1 MARISNE
8 QEAAN
13 ITAKCAADILT
24 DISGGIQ
31 LSADGKTV
39 TGFQKPKA
47 KGRVVIRIPDGVE
60 LIEDN
65 AFLRVDFDSIYLPKT
80 LKQIGEYTLYHPTS
94 APLRDSYAK
103 TISSVEVEAGNPYF
117 AADKQGFYEIKDSKK
132 QLCFLLDRSVEEYI
146 APEDVVS
153 FAAGAFDGCNNLKK
167 LILSPLAEEFNEYS
181 LPSNSK
187 VEEIFIPKNVKYII
201 PKCWASGYA
210 EWTTVRYHIDE
221 ANPHLFQDEDSIYEV
236 LPDGTYKLLINMY
249 AGKGKVLILEETSE
263 IGKDAFQG
271 HKNVTSIQFPKALRI
286 IGESAFCQS
295 GLKEVIIP
303 QGVAQINEYAFSL
316 CENLESVQIHSS
328 VECIAEN
335 AFEWCYKLDRI
346 KSDGKTNVFTLKDGK
361 IRRAY
366 VSSSV
371 ARSSTEPVSKPKMP
385 EKDYFAEFAKVIAKV
400 VKKSSVSDKNRAGD
414 KATFDPEK
422 RVVTITTIFSQ
433 QSESATVVKERVD
446 CAETLSANSSIRIRV
461 NGDVWEAVSEKGK
474 SLGELYRLFARSA
487 VPYLNYISFDNGTVA
502 TITPKSKRRNAKYA
516 LGAVTFEIS
525 ERKLSKNLSD
535 QDYETMAQFSYIVEE
550 NETRLI
556 RWIGGT
562 DIKRVTIPAMI
573 EGKPVLSVGYVFNED
588 PWIGNANELEEIVIS
603 DGITHLE
610 SGALAS
616 LQKIKKVI
624 IPASV
629 KYISNDVFS
638 GGGKRDTFLNSKT
651 VYVTPAGSYADKFL
665 QAYVPKT
672 FDVKVLTV
680 INNDS
685 EEANDELKL
694 LAAFNLEPRENG
706 IVAEFK
712 ERYKLSDFKET
723 IVSVPSY
730 ASGRPLQNLSL
741 RNIPHCVERLV
752 IPASVTNLIDA
763 NDEYTFYNN
772 NGMALE
778 TIEVA
783 EDNPVYWSDGSAIFS
798 KDRKTLIRYL
808 AYTKKTYCVPVGTER
823 VSERAF
829 ANMSNLESLILPSS
843 LKYIGS
849 YAFSGCT
856 SLADIQGLECV
867 IETGDLIFSGSSPF
881 EANIPM
887 LIVGTSLFRCND
899 LSQKVIQVPDG
910 VTRICEYSFGKED
923 AIDNVEEIILPPS
936 VSELKHSAFNG
947 RKKLKKINIPEGIVE
962 IPNRLFSGCAALE
975 VLHIPASVANIDHN
989 AFPWYYDGSTYVTE
1003 CALREVKV
1011 ASNNN
1016 TYCSID
1022 GMLLSK
1028 DKTKLLFVPSAITAD
1043 VFVIPEGVKQICS
1056 GAVCNNST
1064 LRELIIP
1071 EGVTSVEESAFSNCV
1086 NLEKVAFPAK
1096 LESIGKYAFSG
1107 CAKLTTVIWPEGLQT
1122 IGDAAFVECGL
1133 YDVNLPNSVKH
1144 IGSEAFAKVKA
1155 QRVIL
1160 PKSVQTLG
1168 WGAFS
1173 CVPEIEVYD
1182 SIDPDAKDAN
1192 AGIDWANGYPNSMV
1206 GFVGM
1211 GPAWARWQCA
1221 ANHRWVDYT
1230 ITVRSAITDEI
1241 KYKVWMGADSS
1252 QRDYFCF
1259 LSSAWGH
1266 NATFA
1271 FENLDQF
1278 FSRIRGKHH
1287 KLQVALYR
1295 LAYPWNLSAEAKAK
1309 YENYVKKNKDA

>member
-8 QEAAN
+8 QESAN
-13 ITAKCAADILT
+13 ITAKCAGDILADI
-24 DISGGIQ
+24 SSGIQ

-47 KGRVVIRIPDGVE
+47 KGRVVVRIPDGVE

-65 AFLRVDFDSIYLPKT
+65 AFLRVDFDSVYLPKT
-80 LKQIGEYTLYHPTS
+80 LKQIGKYTLHHPTS
-94 APLRDSYAK
+94 APLRDSCAK
-103 TISSVEVEAGNPYF
+103 TISSVEVEDGNPYF
-117 AADKQGFYEIKDSKK
+117 AADKQGFYAIEDSKK
-132 QLCFLLDRSVEEYI
+132 RLCFLLDRSVEEYI
-146 APEDVVS
+146 APEDVFS
-153 FAAGAFDGCNNLKK
+153 FAVGAFDGCNNLKK
-167 LILSPLAEEFNEYS
+167 VTLSPLAEEFNEYS

-187 VEEIFIPKNVKYII
+187 VEEIFIPKNVKHII

-210 EWTTVRYHIDE
+210 EWSTVRYRIDE
-221 ANPHLFQDEDSIYEV
+221 ANQHLFQDEDSIYEV

-249 AGKGKVLILEETSE
+249 AGKGKVLILDETSE

-303 QGVAQINEYAFSL
+303 QGVAQINEYAFSS

-328 VECIAEN
+328 VEYVAEN

-346 KSDGKTNVFTLKDGK
+346 KSEGKTNVFSLKDGI
-361 IRRAY
+361 IRRAN
-366 VSSSV
+366 VSSGV
-371 ARSSTEPVSKPKMP
+371 ARGSTEQVSKLKMP
-385 EKDYFAEFAKVIAKV
+385 EKDYFAEFAKMITKL
-400 VKKSSVSDKNRAGD
+400 VKKESVSDKNRAND

-446 CAETLSANSSIRIRV
+446 CAETLSENSSIRIRV
-461 NGDVWEAVSEKGK
+461 DGDIWEAVSENGK

-487 VPYLNYISFDNGTVA
+487 VPYLNYISFGNATIA

-525 ERKLSKNLSD
+525 ERKLPKNLSD
-535 QDYETMAQFSYIVEE
+535 QDYEMMAQFSYIVEE

-573 EGKPVLSVGYVFNED
+573 EGKPVLSMGNVFDED
-588 PWIGNANELEEIVIS
+588 VWISNKNNIEDLVIS

-616 LQKIKKVI
+616 LQQIKKVI

-638 GGGKRDTFLNSKT
+638 GGGEWDTFLNSKT

-685 EEANDELKL
+685 EEANDALKL
-694 LAAFNLEPRENG
+694 LAAFDLEPGENG
-706 IVAEFK
+706 IVAKFK
-712 ERYKLSDFKET
+712 ERYKLSDFEET
-723 IVSVPSY
+723 IVSVPSH
-730 ASGRPLQNLSL
+730 ASGQPLRNLSL
-741 RNIPHCVERLV
+741 WNIPYCVEKLI
-752 IPASVTNLIDA
+752 IPASVTDLVDA

-772 NGMALE
+772 EGMALGA
-778 TIEVA
+778 IEVA
-783 EDNPVYWSDGSAIFS
+783 EDNPAYWSDGSAIFT

-829 ANMSNLESLILPSS
+829 ADMPNLESIMLPSS

-849 YAFSGCT
+849 RAFSGCAG
-856 SLADIQGLECV
+856 LADVQGLEHV
-867 IETGDLIFSGSSPF
+867 VETGELIFSGGSPF
-881 EANIPM
+881 ETNIPM
-887 LIVGTSLFRCND
+887 LIVGTSLLRCND
-899 LSQKVIQVPDG
+899 FSQKVIQVPDG
-910 VTRICEYSFGKED
+910 VTQICEYAFAKE
-923 AIDNVEEIILPPS
+923 INEDNVEEIILPPS
-936 VSELKHSAFNG
+936 VSTLKHSAFRG
-947 RKKLKKINIPEGIVE
+947 RKKLKKINIPNSVKE
-962 IPNRLFSGCAALE
+962 IPNGIFNGCESLE
-975 VLHIPASVANIDHN
+975 ELYIPASVSNIGRN
-989 AFPWYYDGSTYVTE
+989 AFPRYYIHTADKCILNDRNYVIK
-1003 CALREVKV
+1003 CALNSIKV
-1011 ASNNN
+1011 DPDNN
-1016 TYCSID
+1016 TYRSSN

-1028 DKTKLLFVPSAITAD
+1028 DGTKLLFIPSAIPED
-1043 VFVIPEGVKQICS
+1043 GFKIPDSVTQICE
-1056 GAVCNNST
+1056 GAVQNNFT
-1064 LRELIIP
+1064 LREITIH
-1071 EGVTSVEESAFSNCV
+1071 EGVTIVEECTFSDCY
-1086 NLEKVAFPAK
+1086 NLETVIFPTK
-1096 LESIGKYAFSG
+1096 LEQIGAYAFSD
-1107 CAKLTTVIWPEGLQT
+1107 CAKLTSIVWPKELKR
-1122 IGDAAFVECGL
+1122 IGDSAFIGCGL
-1133 YDVNLPNSVKH
+1133 NDIVLPDTIEHV
-1144 IGSEAFAKVKA
+1144 GSEAFAKVTVQK
-1155 QRVIL
+1155 VTL
-1160 PKSVQTLG
+1160 PKSVRTVG
-1168 WGAFS
+1168 SGAFS
-1173 CVPEIEVYD
+1173 GVTEIEIYD
-1182 SIDPDAKDAN
+1182 SIDPGAKNADAC
-1192 AGIDWANGYPNSMV
+1192 IDWIDGDPNSLV
-1206 GFVGM
+1206 GVIGD
-1211 GPAWARWQCA
+1211 RWT
-1221 ANHRWVDYT
+1221 DYT
-1230 ITVRSAITDEI
+1230 ITVKSADTDEI
-1241 KYKVWMGADSS
+1241 KYKVWMGADET
-1252 QRDYFCF
+1252 QRDYRCF

-1271 FENLDQF
+1271 FEKLDQF
-1278 FSRIRGKHH
+1278 FSGIRGKHH

-1295 LAYPWNLSAEAKAK
+1295 LAYPWNLSADAKAK
-1309 YENYVKKNKDA
+1309 YESYVKKNKDA